1 MKLEEEVVKKLRK
14 TSEYNKMLPPD
25 VIENIFKND
34 ANKII
39 DLYNMAPRGQKETIV
54 EMIKNKRLQGIN
66 VDANV
71 LVKLGELTGIDFVNI
86 EAE

>member
-1 MKLEEEVVKKLRK
+1 
-14 TSEYNKMLPPD
+14 
-25 VIENIFKND
+25 
-34 ANKII
+34 
-39 DLYNMAPRGQKETIV
+39 MAPRGQKETIV
-54 EMIKNKRLQGIN
+54 EMVKNKRLQGID

>member
-1 MKLEEEVVKKLRK
+1 
-14 TSEYNKMLPPD
+14 
-25 VIENIFKND
+25 
-34 ANKII
+34 
-39 DLYNMAPRGQKETIV
+39 MAPRGQKETIV
-54 EMIKNKRLQGIN
+54 EMVKNKRSQGIN

>member
-1 MKLEEEVVKKLRK
+1 
-14 TSEYNKMLPPD
+14 
-25 VIENIFKND
+25 
-34 ANKII
+34 
-39 DLYNMAPRGQKETIV
+39 MAPRGQKETIV
-54 EMIKNKRLQGIN
+54 EMVKNKRSQGID